1 MLKNAYLLA
10 KIGADTAGNEQHS
23 AEILAPR
30 IGSSIEEATA
40 EQKQLDRFFS
50 IRRCFQNSSWE
61 SATALGVQV
70 KHKAK

>member
-1 MLKNAYLLA
+1 MLKDAYLLA
-10 KIGADTAGNEQHS
+10 QIGADTAGNEQHS

-50 IRRCFQNSSWE
+50 IRRCF
-61 SATALGVQV
+61 
-70 KHKAK
+70 